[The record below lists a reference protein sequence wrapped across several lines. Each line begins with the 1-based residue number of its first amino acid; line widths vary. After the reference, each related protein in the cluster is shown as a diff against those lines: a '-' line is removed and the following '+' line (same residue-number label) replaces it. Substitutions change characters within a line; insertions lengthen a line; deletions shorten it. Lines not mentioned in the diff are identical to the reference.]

1 MQCPRLALLVPLPCR
16 ESSPPTSSPEISPPE
31 TRPRHGCRSFRPACP
46 PRPPL
51 PRGCCQNWW
60 VDDLSVVKVDHSQVL
75 LASVTFSAP
84 MPLLRLRV
92 ASPRS
97 VLLLKPAYFRC
108 PQSPHI
114 SGQASPPRSMGPR
127 SPSTSA
133 GCPCSPPPAPSRPPS
148 APPRSRRC
156 SRWSPVYFSRGAKA
170 VVKYEPRAL
179 AVSVAASTLDLGKHE
194 VNLTRLLPLSFEDLE
209 DDGDSGF
216 EKWSTSF
223 RLSGPVRGARLNV
236 TFSCSLLAG
245 GGTSEQHRGGEV
257 AGLRR
262 GSMARAVSVQ
272 VPTPL
277 PARSRGVRVLHE
289 VLPSLRSARPVP
301 SSVADGGPDARKEEV
316 AAPDCTEEGSP
327 EAKHC
332 TSVEPSCVLTERLE
346 RERGCAPLHSTPLA
360 SSVLASCSCRGAL
373 SP

>member
-1 MQCPRLALLVPLPCR
+1 MSVFA
-16 ESSPPTSSPEISPPE
+16 S
-31 TRPRHGCRSFRPACP
+31 TRPVTAALGAAAFEE
-46 PRPPL
+46 
-51 PRGCCQNWW
+51 
-60 VDDLSVVKVDHSQVL
+60 VL
-75 LASVTFSAP
+75 T
-84 MPLLRLRV
+84 LR
-92 ASPRS
+92 
-97 VLLLKPAYFRC
+97 
-108 PQSPHI
+108 
-114 SGQASPPRSMGPR
+114 
-127 SPSTSA
+127 
-133 GCPCSPPPAPSRPPS
+133 
-148 APPRSRRC
+148 
-156 SRWSPVYFSRGAKA
+156 SPVYFSRGAKA
-170 VVKYEPRAL
+170 VVKYEPHAF

-194 VNLTRLLPLSFEDLE
+194 VDLTRLLPLSFEDLE
-209 DDGDSGF
+209 DGGDSGF
-216 EKWSTSF
+216 GKWSTSF

-332 TSVEPSCVLTERLE
+332 TSVEVRRGTPCVQMAIGARWSSMLLSMELTYRLHLTGHLPAKL
-346 RERGCAPLHSTPLA
+346 RTDGTP
-360 SSVLASCSCRGAL
+360 
-373 SP
+373 